1 MIGHEMSELDDK
13 AFAGRLLQSLPTVA
27 VPSALEA
34 RLLADFDRIAA
45 ARQPGKVKRIA
56 WGWAERLW
64 PGVPAWQPASLLVL
78 SLVIGLTAG
87 AFVPSLNS
95 ASAAANSD
103 QSVALSDA
111 TFAMDL
117 YKDL

>member
-1 MIGHEMSELDDK
+1 MTGHEMTELDDK
-13 AFAGRLLQSLPTVA
+13 AFADRLLQGLPTVA

-45 ARQPGKVKRIA
+45 AHQPGKAKRLA
-56 WGWAERLW
+56 RGWAERLW
-64 PGVPAWQPASLLVL
+64 PGAPVWQPATLLAL

-87 AFVPSLNS
+87 SFVPSLNS
-95 ASAAANSD
+95 ASAVANSD
-103 QSVALSDA
+103 QNLVSDA